1 MVDVFFDIETKE
13 LLDQNVPDPGAAIR
27 ALHMSVGVSWC
38 ECHDAQ
44 VFHGTAPLAEHLLAH
59 DRIIGFNNIHFDN
72 TVLAWSLASRRGHSQ
87 IQSGLDASR
96 DDLRLERPV
105 HDSFDSVT
113 GKRSVEKPVAKHHA
127 DASSGSSVFQGRD
140 AVRLPDAPAELKKL
154 LDAKSFDLLADLA
167 ARLGHRVSLAALAEG
182 TLGKQKMASGPQ
194 AVVWNRLAVT
204 LRDKWPYALADVGDT
219 EGAQRVNELGR
230 WFQERLEQY
239 CLQDVLLAKKIFDYG
254 IANKRVAFV
263 DFEGE
268 RRVVKVQ
275 WR

>member
-13 LLDQNVPDPGAAIR
+13 LLDQNVLDPGAAIR

-44 VFHGTAPLAEHLLAH
+44 VFHSTAPLAEHLLAH

-72 TVLAWSLASRRGHSQ
+72 TVLAGSP
-87 IQSGLDASR
+87 
-96 DDLRLERPV
+96 ERPV
-105 HDSFDSVT
+105 HDSFDPVT
-113 GKRSVEKPVAKHHA
+113 GKHIVEKPVAKHHA
-127 DASSGSSVFQGRD
+127 DASPSSSISQGRD
-140 AVRLPDAPAELKKL
+140 ALRLPDTPEDLKQL
-154 LDAKSFDLLADLA
+154 LDAKSFDLLADLE

-204 LRDKWPYALADVGDT
+204 LRDKWPYALTDVGDT

-239 CLQDVLLAKKIFDYG
+239 CLQDVLLVKKIFDYG
-254 IANKRVAFV
+254 IANKRVAFI